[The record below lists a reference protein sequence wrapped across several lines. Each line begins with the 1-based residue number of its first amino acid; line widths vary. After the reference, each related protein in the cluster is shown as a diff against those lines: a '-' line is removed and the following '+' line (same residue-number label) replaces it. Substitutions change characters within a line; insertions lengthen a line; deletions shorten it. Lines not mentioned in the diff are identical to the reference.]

1 MSLALTILDGPL
13 KGKLIS
19 LKKNQ
24 ILSGPFFSDE
34 EMGNK
39 HASVHIDSDLSWN
52 IMCLD
57 NNKMRVGLGETT
69 KISLI
74 PGLIFHLGQT
84 GFKVVEKP
92 KLNLEGWEE
101 GLTDWMSEQSW
112 EQKQT
117 DFFFF
122 LYPVRMTFLSGPQ
135 SDEFFTI
142 SYGPRTM
149 GFNSFDLNIKD
160 PSQPKEILRFY
171 QIGET
176 AYIENLV
183 GGLQSDKVLVNKN
196 RFDHHPISDGDR
208 IQFGPHLIEFT
219 ILR

>member
-13 KGKLIS
+13 KGKMIS
-19 LKKNQ
+19 LKKNY
-24 ILSGPFFSDE
+24 ILSGDFFSDDV
-34 EMGNK
+34 MSNQ
-39 HASVHIDSDLSWN
+39 HAVVDIDSNLSWN
-52 IMCLD
+52 ISCLD
-57 NNKMRVGLGETT
+57 ENKIRVGLGETN

-74 PGLIFHLGQT
+74 SGLVFHLGQT
-84 GFKVVEKP
+84 GFKVTDKP
-92 KLNLEGWEE
+92 KLNFRGWES
-101 GLTDWMSEQSW
+101 GLTDWISEQCW

-122 LYPVRMTFLSGPQ
+122 LYPIRMTFLSGPQ

-160 PSQPKEILRFY
+160 PSQPGEILRFS
-171 QIGET
+171 QVGES

-183 GGLQSDKVLVNKN
+183 DGLKSDKVLVNKN

-208 IQFGPHLIEFT
+208 IQFGPHLIELT

>member
-1 MSLALTILDGPL
+1 MTFALAVLDGPL
-13 KGKLIS
+13 KGKIIS
-19 LKKNQ
+19 LKKNHV
-24 ILSGPFFSDE
+24 LGGSFFSDE
-34 EMGNK
+34 EMGK
-39 HASVHIDSDLSWN
+39 EHAIITVDQNLSWN
-52 IMCLD
+52 ISGLSD
-57 NNKMRVGLGETT
+57 KKIRIGLGESP
-69 KISLI
+69 KISLVL
-74 PGLIFHLGQT
+74 GLIFHLGQT

-92 KLNLEGWEE
+92 KLRLEGWED
-101 GLTDWMSEQSW
+101 GLADWISEQNWGQS
-112 EQKQT
+112 QT

-149 GFNSFDLNIKD
+149 GFNNFDLNIKD
-160 PSQPKEILRFY
+160 PSQPNQIVRFY

-176 AYIENLV
+176 AYIENLIV
-183 GGLQSDKVLVNKN
+183 GPESDKVLVNKN